1 MVLSAKPL
9 FSKQNNSLLRFIISQ
24 KKKLRKMEPRDES
37 FILNYQKG
45 QDCPQGAAAL
55 EAALFITLHSILL
68 SRLGYLKLV

>member
-1 MVLSAKPL
+1 
-9 FSKQNNSLLRFIISQ
+9 
-24 KKKLRKMEPRDES
+24 MEPRDES

-68 SRLGYLKLV
+68 SRLGYLKVVWQSSLTDFITKSKVKNLHTLFLDDQ